1 MDVLSYSTFRQ
12 SLIFVLDKVNED
24 SVPIQITR
32 KGNKGAVVMSV
43 EDYEQLEETL
53 YVLQNK
59 SLSKQIETSIQT
71 HEANQ
76 GRKASKDML
85 NEILGDETATQ

>member
-1 MDVLSYSTFRQ
+1 MEVLSYSSFRQ
-12 SLIFVLDKVNED
+12 SLASVLDKVNED

-59 SLSKQIETSIQT
+59 SLSAQIEKSIQT
-71 HEANQ
+71 HEAGK
-76 GRKASKDML
+76 GRKASKDVMG
-85 NEILGDETATQ
+85 EITSG

>member
-1 MDVLSYSTFRQ
+1 MEVLSYSIFRQ
-12 SLIFVLDKVNED
+12 SLASVLDKVNED

-59 SLSKQIETSIQT
+59 PLLTQIEKSIQT
-71 HEANQ
+71 HEAGK
-76 GRKASKDML
+76 GRKADKQIL
-85 NEILGDETATQ
+85 HEILRD

>member
-12 SLIFVLDKVNED
+12 SLASVLDKVNED
-24 SVPIQITR
+24 SVPVQITR

-43 EDYEQLEETL
+43 DDYEQLQETL

-59 SLSKQIETSIQT
+59 SLSTQIEKSIQT
-71 HEANQ
+71 HKVDK
-76 GRKASKDML
+76 GRKANKNIMD
-85 NEILGDETATQ
+85 EILG

>member
-1 MDVLSYSTFRQ
+1 MEVLSYSTFRQ
-12 SLIFVLDKVNED
+12 SLASVLDKVNED

-59 SLSKQIETSIQT
+59 SLSAQIEKSIQS
-71 HEANQ
+71 HESGK
-76 GRKASKDML
+76 GRKANKDVMDEISK
-85 NEILGDETATQ
+85 A

>member
-1 MDVLSYSTFRQ
+1 MEVLSYSSFRQ
-12 SLIFVLDKVNED
+12 SLATVLDKVNED
-24 SVPIQITR
+24 SVPVQITR

-59 SLSKQIETSIQT
+59 SLSSQIEKSIQT
-71 HEANQ
+71 HEATK
-76 GRKASKDML
+76 GRKASKAVLD
-85 NEILGDETATQ
+85 EIAKA

>member
-1 MDVLSYSTFRQ
+1 MEVLSYSIFRKTLA
-12 SLIFVLDKVNED
+12 SVLDKVSED

-32 KGNKGAVVMSV
+32 KGSKGAVVMSV

-59 SLSKQIETSIQT
+59 SLSSQIEKSIQT
-71 HEANQ
+71 HEAGK
-76 GRKASKDML
+76 GRKASEQTL
-85 NEILGDETATQ
+85 NEILG

>member
-1 MDVLSYSTFRQ
+1 MEVLSYSIFRQ
-12 SLIFVLDKVNED
+12 TLASVLDKVNED

-59 SLSKQIETSIQT
+59 SLSTQIEKSIQT
-71 HEANQ
+71 HEAGN
-76 GRKASKDML
+76 GHKADKQVMDD
-85 NEILGDETATQ
+85 ILGG

>member
-1 MDVLSYSTFRQ
+1 MEILSYSNFRQ
-12 SLIFVLDKVNED
+12 SLASVLDKVNED

-43 EDYEQLEETL
+43 EDFEQLEETL

-59 SLSKQIETSIQT
+59 SLSAQIEKSIQT
-71 HEANQ
+71 HEA
-76 GRKASKDML
+76 GKGSKADKLVMD
-85 NEILGDETATQ
+85 EILGE

>member
-1 MDVLSYSTFRQ
+1 MEVLSYSTFRQ
-12 SLIFVLDKVNED
+12 SLASVLDKVNED
-24 SVPIQITR
+24 SVPVQITR

-59 SLSKQIETSIQT
+59 SLSAQINKSIQT
-71 HEANQ
+71 HEASK
-76 GRKASKDML
+76 GRKANKDVMD
-85 NEILGDETATQ
+85 EISNA

>member
-1 MDVLSYSTFRQ
+1 MEVLSYSTFRQ
-12 SLIFVLDKVNED
+12 SLASVLDKVNED

-59 SLSKQIETSIQT
+59 SLSAQIEKSIQS
-71 HEANQ
+71 HEAGK
-76 GRKASKDML
+76 GRKANKDVMDEISK
-85 NEILGDETATQ
+85 A

>member
-1 MDVLSYSTFRQ
+1 MEVLSYSTFRQ
-12 SLIFVLDKVNED
+12 TLASVLDKVNED

-32 KGNKGAVVMSV
+32 KGNKGAVVLSV

-59 SLSKQIETSIQT
+59 SLSAQIEKSIQT
-71 HEANQ
+71 HEAGK
-76 GRKASKDML
+76 GRKANKDVMD
-85 NEILGDETATQ
+85 EITSG

>member
-1 MDVLSYSTFRQ
+1 MEVLSYSSFRQ
-12 SLIFVLDKVNED
+12 SLASVLDKVNAD

-59 SLSKQIETSIQT
+59 SLSVQIEKSIQT
-71 HEANQ
+71 HEAGK
-76 GRKASKDML
+76 GRKANKDVMDEISK
-85 NEILGDETATQ
+85 A

>member
-12 SLIFVLDKVNED
+12 TLASVLDKVNED
-24 SVPIQITR
+24 SVPVQITR

-43 EDYEQLEETL
+43 ADYEQLEETL

-59 SLSKQIETSIQT
+59 SLSAQIEKSIQT
-71 HEANQ
+71 HEAGK
-76 GRKASKDML
+76 GRKANKQVMD
-85 NEILGDETATQ
+85 EILGE

>member
-12 SLIFVLDKVNED
+12 SLASVLDKVNED

-59 SLSKQIETSIQT
+59 SLSAQIDKSIQT
-71 HEANQ
+71 HEAGK
-76 GRKASKDML
+76 GRKA
-85 NEILGDETATQ
+85 

>member
-1 MDVLSYSTFRQ
+1 MEVLSYSTFRQ
-12 SLIFVLDKVNED
+12 SLASVLDKVNED
-24 SVPIQITR
+24 SVPVQITR

-59 SLSKQIETSIQT
+59 SLSAQINKSIQT
-71 HEANQ
+71 HEASK
-76 GRKASKDML
+76 GRKANKDVM
-85 NEILGDETATQ
+85 NEISNA

>member
-1 MDVLSYSTFRQ
+1 MEVLSYSTFRQ
-12 SLIFVLDKVNED
+12 TLASVLDKVNED

-32 KGNKGAVVMSV
+32 KGNKGAVVLSV

-59 SLSKQIETSIQT
+59 SLSAQIEKSIQT
-71 HEANQ
+71 HEAGK
-76 GRKASKDML
+76 GRKADKSVMD
-85 NEILGDETATQ
+85 EIFEE

>member
-1 MDVLSYSTFRQ
+1 MDILSYSTFRQ
-12 SLIFVLDKVNED
+12 SLASVLDKVNED

-59 SLSKQIETSIQT
+59 SLSSQIEKSIQT
-71 HEANQ
+71 YEAGK
-76 GRKASKDML
+76 GREADKQTL
-85 NEILGDETATQ
+85 NEILGE